1 MLRFCDTGGR
11 LRYNPTMNDT
21 PHADLLRWYETHGRH
36 ELPWRNTD
44 DPYKIWVSE
53 IMLQQT
59 QVKTVLERFYF
70 PFLERFP
77 TLASLAAAPLDDVL
91 KQWEGLGY
99 YTRAKNLHRAA
110 QISAPFLPDSVEGL
124 AALPGIGK
132 STAHAVASFAYG
144 TPVPILDANVK
155 RILYRY
161 YGRRNADE
169 KALWRL
175 AERLFDREHPFEF
188 NQAMMDIGA
197 TLCLPRSAACDR
209 CPLRPGCKGAVS
221 DPLRYPA
228 PKTRKSVPVRKRH
241 IIVYSHSGRY
251 GLKQREGRFLHGLW
265 SFHEQTEAPQGHTK
279 VLGEIVQVYSHFRLE
294 AKVWILSEHREGL
307 EYFTKHEIENLAL
320 SGADHKILALIG
332 QQASL
337 TGNASPSNN
346 TDY

>member
-1 MLRFCDTGGR
+1 MSMLRFCDAGGR
-11 LRYNPTMNDT
+11 LRYNPPMNDT
-21 PHADLLRWYETHGRH
+21 LHAALLAWYETHGRH

-59 QVKTVLERFYF
+59 QVRTVLERFYF

-110 QISAPFLPDSVEGL
+110 QTTTPFLPDSVEGL

-155 RILYRY
+155 RILYRF
-161 YGRRNADE
+161 YGRRSADE
-169 KALWRL
+169 KTLWKL
-175 AERLFDREHPFEF
+175 AERLFDPEHPFEF

-209 CPLRPGCKGAVS
+209 CPLRPGCKGVAL

-228 PKTRKSVPVRKRH
+228 PKARKSVPVRKRH
-241 IIVYSHSGRY
+241 IVVYSQSGRY
-251 GLKQREGRFLHGLW
+251 GLLQREGRFLHGLW
-265 SFHEQTEAPQGHTK
+265 GFIEQMEAPRDEAKT
-279 VLGEIVQVYSHFRLE
+279 LGEIVQVYSHFRLE
-294 AKVWILSEHREGL
+294 ATVWLCPSHRPEL
-307 EYFTKHEIENLAL
+307 TYFTLDELSSIAM
-320 SGADHKILALIG
+320 SGADHKVAAL
-332 QQASL
+332 L
-337 TGNASPSNN
+337 N
-346 TDY
+346 